1 MGLAH
6 SKIYLSEKTGA
17 SELLEGEGVSE
28 FQSFSEEKS
37 FLCLPLVST
46 CVIWVLLTG
55 ISSVTNS
62 SSGVIFVK
70 IQADF

>member
-28 FQSFSEEKS
+28 FQSFSEEKKFFMPPLS
-37 FLCLPLVST
+37 INLCYMGSAQ
-46 CVIWVLLTG
+46 W
-55 ISSVTNS
+55 N
-62 SSGVIFVK
+62 
-70 IQADF
+70 IQCD